1 MLLDEVTHPIFFG
14 VTHTSW
20 IYDGRFTACF
30 IVEDI
35 RILLDGAED
44 ELLDLKHICLVDLV
58 SGEELMDMSAQIG
71 AIELELPL

>member
-14 VTHTSW
+14 VAHASW
-20 IYDGRFTACF
+20 IYDSRFTACF

-44 ELLDLKHICLVDLV
+44 ELLDLKHI
-58 SGEELMDMSAQIG
+58 
-71 AIELELPL
+71 